1 MPVIVAY
8 VLKGRSPEIKRRL
21 AAALT
26 ASVADILDVQ
36 PQSVHVLIDEFDRE
50 NWATGGE
57 LHSDR
62 QSGQRTDELDLDALF
77 RKPASVTAP
86 TQSAAKQ
93 SAAKVQSR
101 KAPAKSRSRR

>member
-8 VLKGRSPEIKRRL
+8 VLKGRSPDIKRRL

-36 PQSVHVLIDEFDRE
+36 PQSVHVLIDELDRE

-57 LHSDR
+57 LNSDR
-62 QSGQRTDELDLDALF
+62 QSVQRTDELDLDTLF
-77 RKPASVTAP
+77 KKPAPATAP
-86 TQSAAKQ
+86 PRRT
-93 SAAKVQSR
+93 AKVQPR